1 MRRLICALLFATL
14 TAAPAVAQ
22 ELPPLCRAVHGLG
35 DEARRT
41 GEAQRVLAGVAFAG
55 PAPCRPVTD
64 NAATRAFCDVAAQ
77 ETGLAYRLLDC
88 VANMA
93 AEPGVTTRNEHA
105 ERRSRDAIT
114 HLTARQAHGVRFDLT
129 EAGDHY
135 DIVVWSP
142 K

>member
-1 MRRLICALLFATL
+1 M
-14 TAAPAVAQ
+14 
-22 ELPPLCRAVHGLG
+22 
-35 DEARRT
+35 
-41 GEAQRVLAGVAFAG
+41 
-55 PAPCRPVTD
+55 
-64 NAATRAFCDVAAQ
+64 AAQ

-93 AEPGVTTRNEHA
+93 AEPSVTTRNQHA

-114 HLTARQAHGVRFDLT
+114 RLAAKQAHGVRFALT

-135 DIVVWSP
+135 DIVVWAP